1 MWEGEIPYGDA
12 RLISRRYEHQVPNEI
27 ASLAIPHVSERTAE
41 LVADALADLLSA
53 QKADSGYGG
62 TMEGI
67 LLRTEAGAAIRYGL
81 FVGYGI
87 QHI

>member
-27 ASLAIPHVSERTAE
+27 ASLAIPTVSERTAE
-41 LVADALADLLSA
+41 LVADALADLQA
-53 QKADSGYGG
+53 AKKADSGYGG
-62 TMEGI
+62 TMEGF
-67 LLRTEAGAAIRYGL
+67 LLRGGAGAAIRYGL